1 MGIQKIK
8 STMFQSWT
16 FAFGKSAKSQSIL
29 LAAVI
34 ALQFSVNMTASAGV
48 SAETFKNPP
57 NEFRL
62 IQYQLTPKSL
72 KEYPQWG
79 IGGYMGFFY
88 KNLYQQGPKG
98 PGTIGP
104 VVDAAYKSGSPVWLA
119 DDWGYPS
126 GMAGGRVVAE
136 NPDFEVR
143 SLVMLTQKGSG
154 EKPIRWSLPKGLH
167 DIVYAT
173 LYPVKNG
180 GIDLGAGTRLTPNR
194 KTVSGKGIK
203 GSWELRIFARY
214 TRSKNVQAQSTMN
227 QFGHTGRYPDLMNRE
242 AMSRFIANMHEPIL
256 NQIQDPG
263 KKVEGFY
270 CNEPNLMQTAW
281 GGRTAPYACTPWN
294 EDLPALFKKMH
305 GYELMD
311 VLPCLFEGKD
321 ITARRA
327 RIHYRQAVAELLT
340 DSFSRQIRTWCNKQG
355 VKSSGHFLLNDFLSM
370 HVQGYGDMMKFVA
383 EFDVPALDI
392 PIPNP
397 NQYMTFSY
405 QQSRFFS
412 SVTAWKERT
421 ETLMLLDPIIGGYGR
436 KRLSPE
442 LPLLINAVNMASFH
456 GVNSFSSYIPRTPG
470 ENAKGYSK
478 VDYNDLNEYTGRLT
492 QVLRGARREAGVALY
507 YPIAMFQSE
516 LAASNQQWGTIRNQ
530 HKKRQQAW
538 DTTEK
543 ALLNG
548 DIEYMIVHP
557 EGVAEATI
565 EGGRMTIGHGSYHT
579 LVMPQMDIL
588 PLAVVEKLT
597 AFQQAGGKVL
607 WVDNV
612 PKLSEHKRNENAVKT
627 AMAGAKLIKINQ
639 LAGSIP
645 QSYSADFNLSF
656 EPGPQALAV
665 GRFHRDGKLVY
676 LLVNREQK
684 GITASVSGKG
694 TVTLLDPST
703 GKMKYV
709 TVPAKLKLEANRALM
724 LITD

>member
-1 MGIQKIK
+1 MQIHKLLTSRGLFLCGLVAACAGMAMADQRLPNGVTIQ
-8 STMFQSWT
+8 TFQD
-16 FAFGKSAKSQSIL
+16 
-29 LAAVI
+29 
-34 ALQFSVNMTASAGV
+34 
-48 SAETFKNPP
+48 PP
-57 NEFRL
+57 NAFRL
-62 IQYQLTPKSL
+62 VQYQLTPQSL

-88 KNLYQQGPKG
+88 KNLYKQGPKG

-104 VVDAAYKSGSPVWLA
+104 VVDASYKSGSPVWLA

-154 EKPIRWSLPKGLH
+154 ETPISWSLPKNLH
-167 DIVYAT
+167 DIVSAT

-194 KTVSGKGIK
+194 KKVSGKGIK

-214 TRSKNVQAQSTMN
+214 TRSKNSQAQSTMA

-256 NQIQDPG
+256 NQIKDPG

-281 GGRTAPYACTPWN
+281 GGRKMSYACTPWN
-294 EDLPALFKKMH
+294 EDLPALFRKMH
-305 GYELMD
+305 GYELVD

-340 DSFSRQIRTWCNKQG
+340 DSFSRQIRTWCNQRG
-355 VKSSGHFLLNDFLSM
+355 VKSSGHFLLNDYLSM
-370 HVQGYGDMMKFVA
+370 HVQGYGDMMKFVS

-397 NQYMTFSY
+397 DQYMTFRY

-421 ETLMLLDPIIGGYGR
+421 ETLMLLDPLIGGFGGHSR
-436 KRLSPE
+436 VCPR
-442 LPLLINAVNMASFH
+442 LPLLINAANMASFH
-456 GVNSFSSYIPRTPG
+456 GINIFTSYIPRSP
-470 ENAKGYSK
+470 NKAKKHEGYSK
-478 VDYNDLNEYTGRLT
+478 DEYRFLNEYTGRIT

-516 LAASNQQWGTIRNQ
+516 LAACNQKWGIIKNQ
-530 HKKRQQAW
+530 HKRRQRAW
-538 DTTEK
+538 DNTEN

-557 EGVAEATI
+557 EGVAEAAI

-579 LVMPQMDIL
+579 LVMPQMDII
-588 PLAVVEKLT
+588 PRSVIEKLT

-612 PKLSEHKRNENAVKT
+612 PKLSEHRRNEKAVKT
-627 AMAGAKLIKINQ
+627 AMAGARVIKTNQ

-645 QSYSADFNLSF
+645 QSYSADFALSF
-656 EPGPQALAV
+656 EPRPQTLAV
-665 GRFHRDGKLVY
+665 GRFHRDGKQVY

-684 GITASVSGKG
+684 GITASVAGKG
-694 TVTLLDPST
+694 TVTVLDPST
-703 GKMKYV
+703 GKMRSV
-709 TVPAKLKLEANRALM
+709 NVPAKLKLEANRALM
-724 LITD
+724 LISK

>member
-1 MGIQKIK
+1 MLVRKILT
-8 STMFQSWT
+8 SRGLSLCGLVAACAGMAMADQRLPNGVTPQTFQD
-16 FAFGKSAKSQSIL
+16 
-29 LAAVI
+29 
-34 ALQFSVNMTASAGV
+34 
-48 SAETFKNPP
+48 PP
-57 NEFRL
+57 NAFRL
-62 IQYQLTPKSL
+62 IQYQLTPESL

-143 SLVMLTQKGSG
+143 SLVMLVQKGTG
-154 EKPIRWSLPKGLH
+154 AKALNFSLPRDLH
-167 DIVYAT
+167 DIVSAT
-173 LYPVKNG
+173 LYPVKDG
-180 GIDLGAGTRLTPNR
+180 AIDLRAGKRLASKKR
-194 KTVSGKGIK
+194 AVSGTGLN
-203 GSWELRIFARY
+203 GDWELRIFARY
-214 TRSKNVQAQSTMN
+214 TRSKNSQAQSTMK

-256 NQIQDPG
+256 NQIKDPG

-340 DSFSRQIRTWCNKQG
+340 DSFSRQIRTWCNKRG
-355 VKSSGHFLLNDFLSM
+355 VKSSGHFLLNDYLAQ
-370 HVQGYGDMMKFVA
+370 HVQGYGDMMKFVS

-392 PIPNP
+392 PIPDP
-397 NQYMTFSY
+397 DQFMTFRY

-421 ETLMLLDPIIGGYGR
+421 ATLMLLDPIIGYGR
-436 KRLSPE
+436 NRLSPD
-442 LPLLINAVNMASFH
+442 LPLLINSVNMASFH
-456 GVNSFSSYIPRTPG
+456 GVNIFSAYIPRTPG

-478 VDYNDLNEYTGRLT
+478 DEYRFLNEYTGRIT

-507 YPIAMFQSE
+507 YPIALFQSD
-516 LAASNQQWGTIRNQ
+516 LTASNQGWPIINKQ
-530 HKKRQQAW
+530 HKKRQQSW

-557 EGVAEATI
+557 EGVAEAKI
-565 EGGRMTIGHGSYHT
+565 EGGRMTIGYGSYHT
-579 LVMPQMDIL
+579 LVMPQMDII
-588 PLAVVEKLT
+588 PLGVVEKLT

-607 WVDNV
+607 WVDKV
-612 PKLSEHKRNENAVKT
+612 PLLSEHKRNEKAVK
-627 AMAGAKLIKINQ
+627 AGMVGAKQIAVNQ
-639 LAGSIP
+639 LLDMIKE
-645 QSYSADFNLSF
+645 SYSPDVDLSF
-656 EPGPQALAV
+656 APGPSTLTI
-665 GRFHRDGKLVY
+665 GRFHRDGQPVY

-684 GITASVSGKG
+684 DISASVTGKG
-694 TVTLLDPST
+694 RVTVLDPST
-703 GKMKYV
+703 GKISAV
-709 TVPAKLKLEANRALM
+709 SLPAKLPIKAVRALM
-724 LITD
+724 VLP